1 MSERRLAL
9 PAGSDVG
16 RLARAIEQAG
26 GCLVVVGGFVRDAL
40 AGRDAHDLDLEVFGL
55 GEDAVEAVLVGFGF
69 STRVGRQFPIWRR
82 GRDGLD
88 LAYPRAGALDYHAS
102 DPGSLE
108 SAFRAASRHRDLTI
122 NALGWAPLPDAIVDP
137 WGGREDL
144 RARRLRAVDRETFAA
159 DPLRLLRVARLQA
172 VLGAEV
178 DEALVATCRALDLA
192 DVPVERIA
200 GELRRML
207 LDGAKPSRGFAW
219 LARIGRLDVFAPVE
233 ALVGVP
239 QDPVWHPEGDV
250 FVHTLLVLDVARSLA
265 AALGAED
272 AERLML
278 AALCHDLG
286 KPTTTTREGERVRSI
301 AHEAE
306 SARGRAGVARGPSLS
321 RADGRGRRRARRSAS
336 RAVPARGGR
345 RRSAR
350 LSPTRTPARRRRR
363 VARGARAPGARGS
376 AGPNDAGGALGP
388 LRGRRRLPRRRGGRR
403 RSRGTAPGCRHRPRS
418 DGARDRTGPRARS
431 AAPALSRARGR
442 DRGSG
447 ARRDPR
453 ALSRGARTGEAL
465 RGRAGVDFVEAGRA
479 PSSRVGRRKAPRTLR
494 QRTSRVG
501 PLRSGLRSKR
511 RQGAPDEAKTTS
523 EGSSVDLNS

>member
-40 AGRDAHDLDLEVFGL
+40 DGRDAHDLDLEVFGL

-82 GRDGLD
+82 SRDGLD
-88 LAYPRAGALDYHAS
+88 LAYPRAGALDYHPG

-108 SAFRAASRHRDLTI
+108 PAFRAASRHRDLTI

-178 DEALVATCRALDLA
+178 DDALVAACRALDLA

-207 LDGAKPSRGFAW
+207 LDGVRPSRGFAW
-219 LARIGRLDVFAPVE
+219 LAQIGRLDVFAPVE

-265 AALGAED
+265 AALESVD

-286 KPTTTTREGERVRSI
+286 KPTTTTRDGERVRSI
-301 AHEAE
+301 AHEAQ
-306 SARGRAGVARGPSLS
+306 SA
-321 RADGRGRRRARRSAS
+321 
-336 RAVPARGGR
+336 
-345 RRSAR
+345 
-350 LSPTRTPARRRRR
+350 R
-363 VARGARAPGARGS
+363 VARAWLGGLRFPERMVEAVAVLVEAHLAPS
-376 AGPNDAGGALGP
+376 QLVAGGA
-388 LRGRRRLPRRRGGRR
+388 
-403 RSRGTAPGCRHRPRS
+403 
-418 DGARDRTGPRARS
+418 GPRAYRRLARKLAVADVS
-431 AAPALSRARGR
+431 LEALERLARADQLGRTTPEALAGRFEAGDAFLAAAEAAGVRDAPRPDVVTARDLMARGIAPGPELGRLLRRCRELEDETGDRDSEAILARCLEERAR
-442 DRGSG
+442 
-447 ARRDPR
+447 ARH
-453 ALSRGARTGEAL
+453 
-465 RGRAGVDFVEAGRA
+465 
-479 PSSRVGRRKAPRTLR
+479 
-494 QRTSRVG
+494 
-501 PLRSGLRSKR
+501 
-511 RQGAPDEAKTTS
+511 
-523 EGSSVDLNS
+523 